1 MMGDKCLLRSLQNLN
16 RGYKQIYFLKSS
28 ITTKMETEY
37 VTSKLAEGGKNQN
50 EEKKTMTKN
59 QHKRRQE
66 KIKEDFF

>member
-1 MMGDKCLLRSLQNLN
+1 
-16 RGYKQIYFLKSS
+16 
-28 ITTKMETEY
+28 METEY